1 MQPCSRSVSDTTEKR
16 PVFTL
21 FLRGNRGKPAKEPA
35 CFCPGM
41 VAESHGFPKPFDLE
55 SFANQGGLM
64 G

>member
-41 VAESHGFPKPFDLE
+41 VAESHGFLTQCAQE
-55 SFANQGGLM
+55 LVVNQGGLM